1 MREERKDESEAVGS
15 LISTGREATDA
26 VNLAPAVVSSGCSG
40 CSGCSARERAVDGLS
55 A

>member
-26 VNLAPAVVSSGCSG
+26 VNLAPAVVSSGCS
-40 CSGCSARERAVDGLS
+40 ARERAVDGLS

>member
-40 CSGCSARERAVDGLS
+40 CSARERAVDGLS